1 MEKKTVADKKD
12 NAHLV
17 EHKEQVVEKKAV
29 AVTKEP
35 QGNCFPILHINVLFL
50 IIKMSNFPADAD
62 VKSKDCDPAPS
73 TAHSSNTTTSA
84 TNDYA
89 INRANAGRSTAMW

>member
-1 MEKKTVADKKD
+1 
-12 NAHLV
+12 
-17 EHKEQVVEKKAV
+17 
-29 AVTKEP
+29 
-35 QGNCFPILHINVLFL
+35 
-50 IIKMSNFPADAD
+50 MSNFPADAD